1 MNSLNMGIP
10 SHFYIYIALR
20 NKMVKK
26 KQNATFKR
34 NYMNECLTLIIFFFF
49 FWVFFYFLLF
59 LRPRVNHS
67 ASTLKRYWKIMLK
80 YHHDCQKSS
89 KSLLYNERSWISK
102 FATCQLTSWD
112 WKILH
117 RTSPAGKIHHSLS
130 SLHKQRKWM
139 HDYISLLQWFH
150 VKMNFL

>member
-20 NKMVKK
+20 NKMVKKK

-59 LRPRVNHS
+59 LSPCVNHS
-67 ASTLKRYWKIMLK
+67 ASTLKRYWKIML
-80 YHHDCQKSS
+80 SS
-89 KSLLYNERSWISK
+89 WLPEELKIITVQWAILNLQICNMPINKLGLENLTQNQPSRKNPPFTFIPTQTKKMDAWLY
-102 FATCQLTSWD
+102 
-112 WKILH
+112 
-117 RTSPAGKIHHSLS
+117 
-130 SLHKQRKWM
+130 
-139 HDYISLLQWFH
+139 
-150 VKMNFL
+150 